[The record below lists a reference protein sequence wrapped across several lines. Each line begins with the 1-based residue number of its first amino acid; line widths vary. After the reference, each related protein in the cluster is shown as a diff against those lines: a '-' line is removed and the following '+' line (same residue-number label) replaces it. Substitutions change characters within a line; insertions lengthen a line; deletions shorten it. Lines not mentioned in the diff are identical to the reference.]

1 MWLINCKDCNNQV
14 SDQAS
19 SCPSC
24 GCLIKVKRQRLEKVP
39 DTVWNNFKSKD
50 FVDSVLIEVPKY
62 YLQCVR
68 CKAHYLVTDCPNCS
82 RGRFRLSIF
91 HFHKHNYYAQCC
103 GCGVKYYSFTCPEC
117 DCENVYTYDNFKA
130 LKKDKY

>member
-1 MWLINCKDCNNQV
+1 MGLINCKDCNNQV

-50 FVDSVLIEVPKY
+50 FVDPVLIEVPKY
-62 YLQCVR
+62 YL
-68 CKAHYLVTDCPNCS
+68 
-82 RGRFRLSIF
+82 LSIF